1 MKTDDISKFKGQ
13 LKSALQQWGN
23 SKIDEIF
30 PNKPQ
35 IKAFAKNGLNNIM
48 ARMDAKLNKYIDGL
62 VLFVGNENG
71 VIDTDAMVDM
81 AAEMFK
87 EMEPNRYQF
96 EFMDIEVGRGKVVF
110 NLPQSFMF
118 DLLLGKSGNI
128 TMTVDDILEMK
139 ELFNGLNNYR
149 YE

>member
-1 MKTDDISKFKGQ
+1 MKVDDINKFKGQ
-13 LKSALQQWGN
+13 LKSTLQQWGN
-23 SKIDEIF
+23 CKIDEMF
-30 PNKPQ
+30 PSKPQ
-35 IKAFAKNGLNNIM
+35 LKAFLKNGLNNVM
-48 ARMDAKLNKYIDGL
+48 ARMDTKLNKYIDGL

-71 VIDTDAMVDM
+71 VVDTDTMVDM
-81 AAEMFK
+81 AAEVFK

-110 NLPQSFMF
+110 NLPQNFMF

-139 ELFNGLNNYR
+139 EMFNNF
-149 YE
+149 

>member
-1 MKTDDISKFKGQ
+1 MRVDDINRFKGQ
-13 LKSALQQWGN
+13 LKSTLQQWGN
-23 SKIDEIF
+23 RKIDEIF

-35 IKAFAKNGLNNIM
+35 MKAFAKNGLNNIM

-71 VIDTDAMVDM
+71 VIDTDTMVDM
-81 AAEMFK
+81 AAEVFK

-110 NLPQSFMF
+110 NLPQNFMF
-118 DLLLGKSGNI
+118 DLLFGKSGNI

-139 ELFNGLNNYR
+139 GMFNNLNTYGN
-149 YE
+149 E

>member
-1 MKTDDISKFKGQ
+1 MRVDDINRFKGQ
-13 LKSALQQWGN
+13 LKSTLQQWGN
-23 SKIDEIF
+23 SKIEEIF

-35 IKAFAKNGLNNIM
+35 MKAFAKNGLNNIM

-62 VLFVGNENG
+62 VLFVGNEDG
-71 VIDTDAMVDM
+71 VIDTDTMVDM
-81 AAEMFK
+81 AVEVFK
-87 EMEPNRYQF
+87 EVEPHRYQF

-110 NLPQSFMF
+110 NLPQNFMF

-139 ELFNGLNNYR
+139 EMFNNF
-149 YE
+149 

>member
-1 MKTDDISKFKGQ
+1 MRVDDINKFKGQ
-13 LKSALQQWGN
+13 LKSTLQQWGN

-35 IKAFAKNGLNNIM
+35 MKAFAKNGLNNIM
-48 ARMDAKLNKYIDGL
+48 ARMDTKLNKYIDGL

-139 ELFNGLNNYR
+139 ELFNS
-149 YE
+149 